1 MVCAAGI
8 APMHSFLGITK
19 EDLHTAVNVSP
30 LGTFICCEEAT
41 QRIKSNERLTA
52 RKKEA
57 RRTCILRA
65 S

>member
-1 MVCAAGI
+1 
-8 APMHSFLGITK
+8 MHSSLGITK
-19 EDLHTAVNVSP
+19 EDLRTAVNVNP
-30 LGTFICCEEAT
+30 LGTFICCWEAT
-41 QRIKSNERLTA
+41 RRMKPDDRLIA